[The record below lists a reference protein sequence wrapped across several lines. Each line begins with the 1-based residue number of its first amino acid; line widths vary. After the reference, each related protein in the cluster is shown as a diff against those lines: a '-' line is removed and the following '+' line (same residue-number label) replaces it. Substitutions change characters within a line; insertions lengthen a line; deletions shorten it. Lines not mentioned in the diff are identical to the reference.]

1 MKKLAMLPL
10 AALALFLTGCGDAPY
25 EDDAAQTQLAAED
38 AAVRASGEPEG
49 GPLVADLQP
58 DTKSE
63 DPESEEQ
70 DD

>member
-10 AALALFLTGCGDAPY
+10 AALALFLTGCGNAPY
-25 EDDAAQTQLAAED
+25 EEDPAQTQLAADD
-38 AAVRASGEPEG
+38 AAIRAAGDPKG
-49 GPLVADLQP
+49 GPLVADLKP

-63 DPESEEQ
+63 DPESEKQ

>member
-25 EDDAAQTQLAAED
+25 EED
-38 AAVRASGEPEG
+38 AADRASGELKG

-63 DPESEEQ
+63 NPESEKQ